1 MSSGQVQ
8 NSSSSG
14 SSSGNSDPQEIVN
27 ERNLKRKLSNRDSA
41 RRSRMRKQQQLD
53 ELLKQTAQ
61 LKNENEK
68 LSMQIN
74 VITAHYSEVLSGN
87 LILETQLV
95 ELTDRLKS
103 VNSVLRFVE
112 EFSGVEIDIPELPD
126 PLLKPWKLPCPTQAI
141 LASPSMLQ
149 P

>member
-1 MSSGQVQ
+1 
-8 NSSSSG
+8 
-14 SSSGNSDPQEIVN
+14 
-27 ERNLKRKLSNRDSA
+27 
-41 RRSRMRKQQQLD
+41 MRKQQQLD

-74 VITAHYSEVLSGN
+74 VITAHYSEVVSRN
-87 LILETQLV
+87 LVLETQLV
-95 ELTDRLKS
+95 ELTERLKS

-112 EFSGVEIDIPELPD
+112 EFSGMEIDIPELPD
-126 PLLKPWKLPCPTQAI
+126 PLLKPWKLPCPIQAI